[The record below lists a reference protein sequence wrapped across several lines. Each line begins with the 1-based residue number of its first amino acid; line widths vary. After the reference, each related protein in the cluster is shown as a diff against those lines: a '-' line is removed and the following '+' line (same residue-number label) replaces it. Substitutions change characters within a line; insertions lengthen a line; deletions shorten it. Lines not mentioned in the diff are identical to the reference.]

1 MQHII
6 NINHKIK
13 LTIEPFD
20 CAQGDSSRKYSYF
33 AVKFK
38 NSIKKFYKT
47 NAKVIK

>member
-13 LTIEPFD
+13 FKHKPFD

-38 NSIKKFYKT
+38 IRLNSSYKNIT
-47 NAKVIK
+47 